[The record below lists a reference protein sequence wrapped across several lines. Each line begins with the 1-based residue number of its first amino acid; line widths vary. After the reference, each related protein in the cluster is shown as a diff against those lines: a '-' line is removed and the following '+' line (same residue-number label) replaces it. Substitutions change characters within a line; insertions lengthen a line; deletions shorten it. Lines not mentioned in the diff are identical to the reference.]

1 MAFSEEIKIK
11 ALVACGRRCCICHK
25 FCGNNME
32 VHHILPQAQG
42 GKDTFENAIP
52 LCFDCHA
59 NVEHYNPKHPKGN
72 KFTEKELIKHR
83 DNWYHQIIEGVV
95 TQNKIDELEPGQIFK
110 TKDSDPPVLV
120 RVFTGKQL
128 LDQIGEPKGLHFD
141 YDEPENEELKDVLL
155 SFSGM
160 IQDSLDILPDLNLPD
175 QVSLGCE
182 LTAYINKLEKIGY
195 FVFAGKSNAF
205 IKSSLPSK
213 SSDFNICIIN
223 VLKKDNPEIIYL
235 NKESNETSI

>member
-1 MAFSEEIKIK
+1 MAFSEEVKIK
-11 ALVACGRRCCICHK
+11 ALVACGRRCCICHV
-25 FCGNNME
+25 FCGTNME
-32 VHHILPQAQG
+32 VHHIHPLEQG

-52 LCFDCHA
+52 LCLDCHA

-83 DNWYHQIIEGVV
+83 DNWYRQIQEGAVK
-95 TQNKIDELEPGQIFK
+95 QSKIDELEPGQIFK
-110 TKDSDPPVLV
+110 TKDSDPKLLV

-128 LDQIGEPKGLHFD
+128 LDQIGEPKGLFFD
-141 YDEPENEELKDVLL
+141 YDEPENKELQNIILA
-155 SFSGM
+155 FSGM
-160 IQDSLDILPDLNLPD
+160 IHNSLEILPNLILPEI
-175 QVSLGCE
+175 VSLGYQ
-182 LTAYINKLEKIGY
+182 LTEYINKLEKSGY

-205 IKSSLPSK
+205 IKNDLPSK

-235 NKESNETSI
+235 NKESDETSI